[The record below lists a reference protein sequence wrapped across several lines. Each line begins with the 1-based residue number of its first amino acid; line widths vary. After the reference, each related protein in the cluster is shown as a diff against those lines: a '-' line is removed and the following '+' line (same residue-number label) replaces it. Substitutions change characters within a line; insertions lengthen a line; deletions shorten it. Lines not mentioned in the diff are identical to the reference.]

1 MSKNDYPSSLVNDLL
16 NTLLK
21 ESKSCSTTHTEDT
34 PKQTPKTRLEKKALK
49 DLTPEEYDEWRYS
62 NCERIKCSSCPFY
75 NISCDVSSSHSWV
88 HHKDL
93 YSDKFLNQTV
103 SISVDIPEPPKFTKE
118 EAIWLSSAV
127 PLLCEASI
135 ISSNELPAYFVLN
148 SSRALVCYDKLKQ
161 IIGQF
166 NLPLRFKFEC
176 LKAKE
181 VYSLQDFKDFGFD
194 ASPLK

>member
-1 MSKNDYPSSLVNDLL
+1 MSKNDYPSSLVNDFL

-21 ESKSCSTTHTEDT
+21 EPKSRSTTRTEDT
-34 PKQTPKTRLEKKALK
+34 SKQTPKTRLEKKALK

-62 NCERIKCSSCPFY
+62 NCERIECSSCPFY
-75 NISCDVSSSHSWV
+75 NVSCDVSSSRSWV

-127 PLLCEASI
+127 PLLCETSI

-166 NLPLRFKFEC
+166 NLPPRFKFEC

>member
-1 MSKNDYPSSLVNDLL
+1 MSKNDYPSSLVNDFL

-21 ESKSCSTTHTEDT
+21 EPKSRSTTHTEDT
-34 PKQTPKTRLEKKALK
+34 SKQTPKTRLEKKALK

-127 PLLCEASI
+127 PLLCETSI

-148 SSRALVCYDKLKQ
+148 SSRSLVCYDKSKQ

-166 NLPLRFKFEC
+166 KLPPRFKFEC
-176 LKAKE
+176 LEAKE

>member
-1 MSKNDYPSSLVNDLL
+1 MSKNDYPSSFINDFF
-16 NTLLK
+16 NILLK
-21 ESKSCSTTHTEDT
+21 ESKSCSTIRTEDT

-49 DLTPEEYDEWRYS
+49 DLTLEEYDEWRYS
-62 NCERIKCSSCPFY
+62 NCERGKCPSCPFY
-75 NISCDVSSSHSWV
+75 NVSCNVSSSDSWV

-148 SSRALVCYDKLKQ
+148 SSRTLVCYDKSKQ

-166 NLPLRFKFEC
+166 KLPPRFKFEC

-181 VYSLQDFKDFGFD
+181 VYSIQDFRDFGFD
-194 ASPLK
+194 AAPLK